1 MAFHHK
7 QNKIPASFH
16 ARPDLLL
23 AFLCTPSLTTSP
35 FVQSTPKTS
44 AIFSPLAHL
53 RAFCCFVAWDIPTP
67 DLCIT
72 GSFSFFF
79 FGWFKC
85 NFHRQVSAVYPSEFS
100 TLPSHLNCCFV
111 LYFGIFTIWNH
122 LVSIFIVILECQLCG
137 STHYILFTFKS
148 AWNRMGDQKC
158 FLIEKK
164 KKRILSLDPE
174 FSQTAYSSLNYNT
187 RAPSA
192 SSAYMLSSFSVQI
205 LLILQYLTLSPPPG
219 SSLWFY
225 EFLVNTPIRFCST
238 LCVFLLY
245 Q

>member
-79 FGWFKC
+79 FLAGSNVTFTDRSLLFILV
-85 NFHRQVSAVYPSEFS
+85 NSAPFLATLIAVLYYTLEFS
-100 TLPSHLNCCFV
+100 LSE
-111 LYFGIFTIWNH
+111 I
-122 LVSIFIVILECQLCG
+122 
-137 STHYILFTFKS
+137 ILF
-148 AWNRMGDQKC
+148 
-158 FLIEKK
+158 L
-164 KKRILSLDPE
+164 
-174 FSQTAYSSLNYNT
+174 FS
-187 RAPSA
+187 
-192 SSAYMLSSFSVQI
+192 LSS
-205 LLILQYLTLSPPPG
+205 
-219 SSLWFY
+219 
-225 EFLVNTPIRFCST
+225 
-238 LCVFLLY
+238 
-245 Q
+245 